1 MNYPITDRRNFLK
14 VCATASAAAIG
25 SSTGLVAQG
34 SAYKVTA
41 RGGSIDVHHHHTIP
55 NLGGGGRG
63 GAPTGTGGGRA
74 GWTPQ
79 RSIEQMDK
87 FGIAASIMSLSMA
100 GEVLYDKTERGRTA
114 VRTANDFAAK
124 MMQDYPKRFGMF
136 ASIPFPDVEGS
147 LREIAYA
154 YDTLKADGIS
164 IYTNDNQGHWA
175 GDPVLEP
182 IWQELGRRKAVILM
196 HPWVPACCTNLT
208 YGTAATTY
216 EVDFETSRAVTNI
229 LLNGVLFRYPDIKL
243 ITVHAGGSLPALSGR
258 MEDRVPNDKKQYMP
272 NGFIAELKKLYYDTA
287 DATYKAPWTA
297 MTAIIPPTQILF
309 GTDYGPVAIERTT
322 DHMPALG
329 LSRNVLEMVERGNAE
344 RLLPRFKV

>member
-1 MNYPITDRRNFLK
+1 
-14 VCATASAAAIG
+14 
-25 SSTGLVAQG
+25 
-34 SAYKVTA
+34 
-41 RGGSIDVHHHHTIP
+41 
-55 NLGGGGRG
+55 
-63 GAPTGTGGGRA
+63 
-74 GWTPQ
+74 
-79 RSIEQMDK
+79 
-87 FGIAASIMSLSMA
+87 
-100 GEVLYDKTERGRTA
+100 
-114 VRTANDFAAK
+114 
-124 MMQDYPKRFGMF
+124 
-136 ASIPFPDVEGS
+136 VEGS

-175 GDPVLEP
+175 GDPLLEP